1 MSKPLKTD
9 IPKNPALT
17 LDELI
22 ADLEKL
28 RDDLP
33 DDVKKSPVVRIQYTP
48 DYSVGLRGVALNG
61 ESVELMDI

>member
-9 IPKNPALT
+9 IPKNSALT

-33 DDVKKSPVVRIQYTP
+33 DDAKKSPVVRIQYTP
-48 DYSVGLRGVALNG
+48 DYSA
-61 ESVELMDI
+61 